1 MRYLLAVYQPDG
13 ATPPPASL
21 ERIMESVHAVREEM
35 KEAGAWIFTA
45 GLHPASKAKVVRPGP
60 EGLLVT
66 DGPFAETKEHIGG
79 FLIIEAADDA
89 AATAWARKF
98 AQATTLP
105 IEVRALRN
113 DEEM

>member
-13 ATPPPASL
+13 VSPPPASL
-21 ERIMESVHAVREEM
+21 ERIMKNVRAVREEM
-35 KEAGAWIFTA
+35 KEAGVWIFTA
-45 GLHPASKAKVVRPGP
+45 GLYPPARAKVVRPAP
-60 EGLLVT
+60 EGFFVT

-79 FLIIEAADDA
+79 FLIIDAADDT

-105 IEVRALRN
+105 IEVRPLRN
-113 DEEM
+113 DEDV